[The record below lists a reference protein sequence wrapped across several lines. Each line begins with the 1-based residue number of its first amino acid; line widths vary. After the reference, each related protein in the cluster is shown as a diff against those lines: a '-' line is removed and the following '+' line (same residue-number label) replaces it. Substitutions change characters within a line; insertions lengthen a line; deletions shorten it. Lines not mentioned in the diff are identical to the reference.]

1 MGSETGNLSIK
12 MVKSDVNNGM
22 KKIVMQ
28 LMYGDTGF
36 VVERL
41 QRGSEEPRY
50 SSSGYRFSGIQIEEK
65 ENAEDVIQK
74 FFNVLN
80 KKPPVEVNSE
90 FAVDEEVQDFPCLD
104 TFLQDMKKD
113 MKTLL
118 DYLSGPGTSTGQ
130 WMRVLWKPPC

>member
-36 VVERL
+36 VVEKL

-50 SSSGYRFSGIQIEEK
+50 SSSGYRFSRIQIEGK

-80 KKPPVEVNSE
+80 KEPPVEVNVE
-90 FAVDEEVQDFPCLD
+90 FAVDEEVQDFPFFSCLD
-104 TFLQDMKKD
+104 TFLQE

-118 DYLSGPGTSTGQ
+118 ADYLPGPETSTGQ
-130 WMRVLWKPPC
+130 WMRDFLLILV